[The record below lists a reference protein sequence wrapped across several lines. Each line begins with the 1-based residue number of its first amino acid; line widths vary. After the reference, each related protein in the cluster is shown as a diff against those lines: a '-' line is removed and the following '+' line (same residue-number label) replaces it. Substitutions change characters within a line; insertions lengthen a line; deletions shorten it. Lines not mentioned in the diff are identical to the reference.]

1 MISESGLAFIH
12 LNVQDVK
19 KSYDASSC
27 RVLILDFNGT
37 IVIKEPPGKYLKR
50 EILGTSGN
58 KPPPEVIEALTTLCA
73 DPKNTV
79 YVVSGDS
86 SDNVVNA
93 VGHIPG
99 LGLAASNGGHF
110 SPPTRPGQ
118 TQRTWQTFD
127 LGVDWDAVKRVRH
140 FSLFFPLCAFVVSG
154 RD

>member
-1 MISESGLAFIH
+1 MCVCMFVLLDKQPCDCA
-12 LNVQDVK
+12 NVYWQ
-19 KSYDASSC
+19 
-27 RVLILDFNGT
+27 
-37 IVIKEPPGKYLKR
+37 
-50 EILGTSGN
+50 
-58 KPPPEVIEALTTLCA
+58 VIEALIDLCA

-118 TQRTWQTFD
+118 TRRTWQTFD
-127 LGVDWDAVKRVRH
+127 LGVDWDAVKRVGGFALR
-140 FSLFFPLCAFVVSG
+140 FFARCLFFFFSFPHILCL
-154 RD
+154 